1 MYHALGPLLAL
12 TPAGALAQPAPTVP
26 TAEVTVRARP
36 RPRETFRRELVPE
49 ELRRMAG
56 TRGDALLATQN
67 LPGMG
72 RPTFGLGAFIIRSS
86 DPEDSLVTLEGHPM
100 VLPFHFYGLAST
112 VATDLLDRVEY
123 LPGNFSARY
132 GRVAGGVIDV
142 TLRSPQRDRAHASA
156 DVDVIDAGL
165 FGSVPVG
172 RRAVV
177 AVGARR
183 SWVDAVLGAFLPNDG
198 PARFTRL
205 PVYWDY
211 QAIAELDLGSSDDT
225 RVVVAGTDD
234 RLELQLARADP
245 RDPRRTGLSSHLGY
259 HGVQGRWRHRF
270 SSRVLNTF
278 SPAVLR
284 TVSETSTGPDER
296 YAFTASTF
304 SLRDELD
311 ARLSPRLRV
320 LAGVDLQ
327 AGHIDADLAAPS
339 LPMNGITDPILPG
352 RGARYQGGRDFVN
365 TAVYLEAEYDPTPRL
380 RALVGLRAEH
390 FSQSGSAVLSPR
402 GTVRFLAHPRV
413 ALRVGVGLYPSPAR
427 GYAVLPGFGNP
438 SLQVER
444 WTHATGGVV
453 LELLTG
459 LLELSLDAFQKR
471 ASAVVAP
478 APEPLR
484 FDNTGRA
491 EVLGAEACLSLRP
504 GRGPF
509 LGLVSYTLQRA
520 TRQRAPGAPWVPSTW
535 DQPHL
540 FTAVLGSRLGRGWEA
555 GFRVRYGTGSVEPA
569 VTGAL
574 YVSDLDV
581 ALTFTDPSR
590 YGRLPDFF
598 SLDLRVS
605 RRFRWGPVNLDLVA
619 EVLNATNHPNVESRV
634 YSPDRLSSVPVLGL
648 PIVPSLGLRGEY

>member
-1 MYHALGPLLAL
+1 LGLL
-12 TPAGALAQPAPTVP
+12 PAQTLAQSPSA
-26 TAEVTVRARP
+26 AEAQVTVRARP

-112 VATDLLDRVEY
+112 GATDLLDRVEY

-142 TLRSPQRDRAHASA
+142 TLRSPARDRWRASA
-156 DVDVIDAGL
+156 DVDVIDAGV
-165 FGSVPVG
+165 FGAAPLG
-172 RRAVV
+172 RRATV

-183 SWVDAVLGAFLPNDG
+183 SWVDAVLGLFLPSDG
-198 PARFTRL
+198 PTRFTRL

-211 QAIAELDLGSSDDT
+211 QSVAELDLGATDDA

-234 RLELQLARADP
+234 RLQLQLARPDP
-245 RDPRRTGLSSHLGY
+245 RDPRRTGLASHLGY

-278 SPAVLR
+278 SPAALY
-284 TVSETSTGPDER
+284 TVSETATGPDER
-296 YAFTASTF
+296 YAFTAQTF

-311 ARLSPRLRV
+311 ARLGPRLRL
-320 LAGVDLQ
+320 LAGIDLQ

-339 LPMNGITDPILPG
+339 LPSNGITDPILPG
-352 RGARYQGGRDFVN
+352 RGARYQGGRDYFN
-365 TAVYLEAEYDPTPRL
+365 TAVYLEAEYDPSPRL
-380 RALVGLRAEH
+380 RALLGLRAEH
-390 FSQSGSAVLSPR
+390 FSQSNTAVLSPR
-402 GTVRFLAHPRV
+402 GTVRLLVHPRV

-438 SLQVER
+438 SLAVER
-444 WTHATGGVV
+444 WTHGTLGVA
-453 LELLTG
+453 LELVAG
-459 LLELSLDAFQKR
+459 LLELSLDVFQKR
-471 ASAVVAP
+471 AHAVVAP

-491 EVLGAEACLSLRP
+491 EVLGAEACLALRP

-540 FTAVLGSRLGRGWEA
+540 FTAVLGAQVGKGWEL
-555 GFRVRYGTGSVEPA
+555 GFRVRYGSGSVEPF

-581 ALTFTDPSR
+581 ALTFTDPTR

-605 RRFRWGPVNLDLVA
+605 RRFRWGPVDLDLIA
-619 EVLNATNHPNVESRV
+619 EVLNATNHGNVESRV

-648 PIVPSLGLRGEY
+648 PIVPSLGLRATY